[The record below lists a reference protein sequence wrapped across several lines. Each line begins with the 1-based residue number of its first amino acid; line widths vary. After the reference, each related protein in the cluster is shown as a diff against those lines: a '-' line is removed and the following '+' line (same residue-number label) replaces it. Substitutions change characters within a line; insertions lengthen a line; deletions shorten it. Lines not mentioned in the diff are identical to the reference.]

1 MSSDDDKMLTER
13 LLILSQQSDAV
24 ESYIDEDGELVFEI
38 DYDEFVKMVKNWGK
52 EDE

>member
-1 MSSDDDKMLTER
+1 MNSDDDKMLTER